1 MKSLKEHIEH
11 TGDRIRDPSICSKG
25 MQIEENR
32 NQQCRKSNKSCA
44 KNPSQLSIS
53 LRVKSES
60 LKLMFEALLT
70 TSPILTCLSDLTSSD
85 LHFTLCFPVTLPL
98 LHQNFT
104 LAVPCAWKSPEC
116 HTVYS
121 LTSLTSL
128 LTCHPP
134 QEDLCR
140 PPCLNLHPHSGPP
153 CPPSPFHSS
162 RQHSHHL
169 TFYVLHA
176 FTCIYRPQ
184 LGCKLLEDRGVH
196 LHCQEQCQTHYRHS
210 VTICQ

>member
-1 MKSLKEHIEH
+1 
-11 TGDRIRDPSICSKG
+11 

-140 PPCLNLHPHSGPP
+140 PLCLNLHPTLALPVLLPHFIPPVSTHTISHSM
-153 CPPSPFHSS
+153 CFT
-162 RQHSHHL
+162 HL
-169 TFYVLHA
+169 LVS
-176 FTCIYRPQ
+176 IDPN
-184 LGCKLLEDRGVH
+184 
-196 LHCQEQCQTHYRHS
+196 
-210 VTICQ
+210 